1 MVLPLSQGT
10 GPQAQIMLTKQPL
23 EMFILVFYKI
33 LNLTTNLGQ
42 VTLTCRLFKF
52 Q

>member
-1 MVLPLSQGT
+1 MALPLSQGT

-33 LNLTTNLGQ
+33 LNLTTDLD
-42 VTLTCRLFKF
+42 K
-52 Q
+52 